1 MAVLLLNAS
10 YEPLSVI
17 PIRRAISLLLRERVD
32 AATDDAITLHGT
44 THSFEIPQVLRL
56 RRYVHVPQRRA
67 QWSRLNVLKRDKYTC
82 IYCEIE
88 LGALSRGRQMA
99 TCDFTVDHI
108 LPKSRGGKNTWSN
121 TACACYACNH
131 RKGARMPHEAG
142 MKLAWEPKTP
152 RVTYFVLG
160 GDIPEAWKIYL
171 ELPETRSSRIS
182 A

>member
-32 AATDDAITLHGT
+32 AATDEAITLNGT
-44 THSFEIPQVLRL
+44 SQSIKIPRVLRL

-82 IYCEIE
+82 IYCEVAP
-88 LGALSRGRQMA
+88 GAVQRGRQL
-99 TCDFTVDHI
+99 TVRDFTVDHI
-108 LPKSRGGKNTWSN
+108 LPKSRGGHNTWSN

-171 ELPETRSSRIS
+171 EVPEIMSSR
-182 A
+182 AAA